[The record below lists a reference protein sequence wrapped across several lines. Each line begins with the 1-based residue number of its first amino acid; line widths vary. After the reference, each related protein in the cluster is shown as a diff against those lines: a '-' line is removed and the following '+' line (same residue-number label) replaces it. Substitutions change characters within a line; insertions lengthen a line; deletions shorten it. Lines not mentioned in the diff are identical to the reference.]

1 MISTLNDAQVSKLAN
16 GPVKSEFVNLVFMMK
31 GKLTLQSFLNTLLAW
46 ARDSNFP
53 YRDDLVEGTRTIT
66 IHHDMGKKWSLLL
79 REFLIMSLK
88 EVVAKVMVEM
98 RDDVI
103 VLRIQEEI

>member
-1 MISTLNDAQVSKLAN
+1 MVD
-16 GPVKSEFVNLVFMMK
+16 LVYMMK
-31 GKLTLQSFLNTLLAW
+31 GKFTLQAFLNTFLAW

-53 YRDDLVEGTRTIT
+53 YRDDFVDGTRTIT

-79 REFLIMSLK
+79 KEFLVMSLR
-88 EVVAKVMVEM
+88 EVVAKVLIDT
-98 RDDVI
+98 RDDVL